1 VKLTQIASLNQPL
14 DLAARPGEAGALYVA
29 EKGGRVRVIR
39 NGNVDPNPVF
49 NLSDEVSTGGEQG
62 LLGITFHP
70 NGSYLYAYLT
80 DRNGDVRVF
89 ELAMSGGGRREV
101 LFVEHSSAGNH
112 NGGGVQFGG
121 DGLLYAAV
129 GDGGGAGD
137 PEGDAQNLNS
147 RLGKILRINVAT
159 GAIAV
164 HEYGLRNPFRFSF
177 DRATGAIWIGD
188 VGQNAWEEVS
198 VDPDGKGGRN
208 FGWNRMEGNHPY
220 NGGSPPPNH
229 TAPVY
234 EYSHSSGGCVV
245 TGGYVYRGSRMP
257 GNVGMYVFNDVCIGE
272 LWAFQNGAR
281 RSLGPKAQQIV
292 SYGQDLAGE
301 LYAVSLNG
309 PVYRIDPA

>member
-1 VKLTQIASLNQPL
+1 VKLTQVASLNQPL

-29 EKGGRVRVIR
+29 EKGGLVRVIR
-39 NGNVDPNPVF
+39 NGNVDPNPVV
-49 NLSDEVSTGGEQG
+49 NLSGEISTGGEQG

-70 NGSYLYAYLT
+70 SGAYLYTYIT
-80 DRNGDVRVF
+80 DRSGDVRVF
-89 ELAMSGGGRREV
+89 EFAMNGGGRREV
-101 LFVEHSSAGNH
+101 LFVEHSSAANH
-112 NGGGVQFGG
+112 NGGGLQFGG
-121 DGLLYAAV
+121 DGLLYASV

-147 RLGKILRINVAT
+147 RLGKILRVNVAT
-159 GAIAV
+159 GAVAV
-164 HEYGLRNPFRFSF
+164 HDYGLRNPFRFSF

-188 VGQNAWEEVS
+188 VGQNTWEEVS

-208 FGWNRMEGNHPY
+208 FGWNRMEGNHSY
-220 NGGSPPPNH
+220 NGGSPPANH
-229 TAPVY
+229 TPPVY
-234 EYSHSSGGCVV
+234 EYSHSSGGCIV

-257 GNVGMYVFNDVCIGE
+257 GNVGMYVFNDVCIGD

-281 RSLGPKAQQIV
+281 RSLGAKAQQIV